1 MEFKK
6 LSILIVDDNRYF
18 LKRMA
23 AMLNELENVCHI
35 DTADNYKDAFQI
47 LDTEE
52 HNLVLLDIQLPGNN
66 NGINLL
72 KKIKQSDR
80 DCDVIMISNCTG
92 EIYKKQC
99 TELGAMHV
107 LDKTRDFE
115 MVPGILNGISC

>member
-6 LSILIVDDNRYF
+6 LSVLIVDDNRYF

-23 AMLNELENVCHI
+23 AMLNELENVSHI
-35 DTADNYKDAFQI
+35 DTADNYNDAFHI

-52 HNLVLLDIQLPGNN
+52 HNLVLLDIQLQEC
-66 NGINLL
+66 NGIDLL

-92 EIYKKQC
+92 EIYRKQC

-115 MVPGILNGISC
+115 MVPGILTDISC

>member
-23 AMLNELENVCHI
+23 AMLNELENVSNI
-35 DTADNYKDAFQI
+35 DTADNYNDAFQI

-52 HNLVLLDIQLPGNN
+52 HNLVLLDIQLQES
-66 NGINLL
+66 NGIDLL
-72 KKIKQSDR
+72 RKIKQTDR

-115 MVPGILNGISC
+115 MVPGILNSISC

>member
-6 LSILIVDDNRYF
+6 LTILIVDDNRYF

-23 AMLNELENVCHI
+23 AMLNELENVSHI
-35 DTADNYKDAFQI
+35 DTADNYKDAFHI

-66 NGINLL
+66 NGISLL

-92 EIYKKQC
+92 EFYKKQC

-115 MVPGILNGISC
+115 MVPGILNEISC